1 MNVEGR
7 SFQGSVKAGGGN
19 ELLHESPHGG
29 GWGWGE
35 REGRSELLLAEE
47 CHFGCCHWRDELI
60 ITARDCLPSALTDR
74 RVGVGERSCF
84 RTASEWSLKS
94 HIGLLLVTPALCIML
109 ANC

>member
-1 MNVEGR
+1 MRALTGV
-7 SFQGSVKAGGGN
+7 
-19 ELLHESPHGG
+19 
-29 GWGWGE
+29 GWGGK
-35 REGRSELLLAEE
+35 GRAGDELLLAEE
-47 CHFGCCHWRDELI
+47 CHFGCGHWRDELI

-94 HIGLLLVTPALCIML
+94 HIGLLLVTPALRIML